1 MTMIPGYS
9 LTALL
14 CEAGDLLLYQATRS
28 QDAAPVLLKFPA
40 SARPTPLLLSRL
52 EREYELARTLDS
64 SRIARPLALERQAGN
79 VVLVLEQ
86 GPTKTLA
93 SLLGSPMDIRSF
105 LQIAIGINAALTEL
119 HRHGLV
125 HKDLKPD
132 NVLLDAAGHVW
143 LTGLGIAS
151 RLPRERQALE
161 PPEVIAGTLAYM
173 APEQTGRM
181 NRSIDS
187 RSDLYALG
195 VTFYQMLTGV
205 LPFTAGDAMEWV
217 HCHIARQAIPPSH
230 RVPDLPEPLSAM
242 VMKLLAKTAE
252 ERYQSTGG
260 LAADLHRCWAEWE
273 SIGHIDSFP
282 PGQHDVP
289 DRLLIP
295 EKLYGRKPEIDALLA
310 AFERVVTSG
319 RPELVLV
326 SGYSGIGKTSVV
338 HELHKALVPS
348 RGLFAAGKFDQ
359 YKRDIPYATLVQAL
373 QTLVRQILGKSEA
386 EVAAWRDALQKAV
399 SPNGQ
404 LIVGLIPEV
413 ELIIGQQPPVPELP
427 PQEAQNRFQMVLL
440 RFLGVF
446 ARPEHPLVLFLD
458 DLQWLDA
465 ATLELIEQLAT
476 GQDVRHLL
484 LIGAYRDNEVG
495 PTHPLMRVIGR
506 SASAGPACGRSC
518 SPP

>member
-1 MTMIPGYS
+1 MTWSTRTSS
-9 LTALL
+9 LN
-14 CEAGDLLLYQATRS
+14 
-28 QDAAPVLLKFPA
+28 
-40 SARPTPLLLSRL
+40 
-52 EREYELARTLDS
+52 
-64 SRIARPLALERQAGN
+64 I
-79 VVLVLEQ
+79 
-86 GPTKTLA
+86 
-93 SLLGSPMDIRSF
+93 
-105 LQIAIGINAALTEL
+105 
-119 HRHGLV
+119 
-125 HKDLKPD
+125 
-132 NVLLDAAGHVW
+132 VLLDAAGHVW

-151 RLPRERQALE
+151 RLPRERQAPE

-260 LAADLHRCWAEWE
+260 LDADLRHCLAEWE
-273 SIGHIDSFP
+273 SNRRIDSFP
-282 PGQHDVP
+282 LGEHDVP

-295 EKLYGRKPEIDALLA
+295 EKLYGRQSEIDALLA

-319 RPELVLV
+319 TPELMLV

-359 YKRDIPYATLVQAL
+359 YKRDIPYATLVEAL
-373 QTLVRQILGKSEA
+373 QTLIRHILGKSEA

-413 ELIIGQQPPVPELP
+413 ELIIGKQPPAPDLP
-427 PQEAQNRFQMVLL
+427 PQEAQNRFQMLL
-440 RFLGVF
+440 RRFLGVF
-446 ARPEHPLVLFLD
+446 AKPEHPLVLFLD

-465 ATLELIEQLAT
+465 ATLELIEQLVT
-476 GQDVRHLL
+476 GQELRHLL

-495 PTHPLMRVIGR
+495 PTHPLMRLIEVVRKREAGVHGDRARAPCHRRREEPRRRFAPLRGGARTPPR
-506 SASAGPACGRSC
+506 SPGA
-518 SPP
+518 